1 MGSKKAVY
9 IIFGLLLVAGLIW
22 GGLQVYEHFSKE
34 APATVG
40 EQNVLPVTVER
51 VQKGTLER
59 KIPLGGLLQARDEVS
74 LAAKNPALKINTVSV
89 DVGDYV
95 TVGTPLVIFDSREID
110 LQLEQA
116 QLAYD
121 RNLELFAV
129 GAISQLQLEQ
139 AETAL
144 TNLQLQKENCILS
157 STIDGIVATVNAV
170 EGQLAGSVP
179 LVTIV
184 NTEELELTVQVGESF
199 VSGLK
204 IGQKMPVQVAAVSDK
219 PFQAVIKTIAPRAD
233 AMTKAFPV
241 TLTIQNSKNTLKDGM
256 YGEVELVVDRRADV
270 IVIPQYAVLENEEGQ
285 KVVFVVD
292 NNTAKKKV
300 VELGLTLGD
309 QAEVTKGLEV
319 GEMLVVEGQYG
330 INDGLAVTS
339 LVRGE
344 NE

>member
-9 IIFGLLLVAGLIW
+9 IIFGLLLAAGLIW
-22 GGLQVYEHFSKE
+22 GGLQVYEHFFKE

-40 EQNVLPVTVER
+40 EQNVLPVTVEQ

-74 LAAKNPALKINTVSV
+74 LAAKNPALKISAVSV

-116 QLAYD
+116 QLNYD
-121 RNLELFAV
+121 RNVELFAV

-144 TNLQLQKENCILS
+144 TNLQLQKESCLLS

-204 IGQKMPVQVAAVSDK
+204 IGQKMPVRVAAVSEE

-241 TLTIQNSKNTLKDGM
+241 TLTIQNSKNALKDGM

-270 IVIPQYAVLENEEGQ
+270 LVVPHFAVIEDEEGR
-285 KVVFVVD
+285 KVVFVVE

-309 QAEVTKGLEV
+309 QTEVTKGLEV

>member
-1 MGSKKAVY
+1 MRSNKAGY
-9 IIFGLLLVAGLIW
+9 IIIGLLLVAGLIW

>member
-1 MGSKKAVY
+1 VAV
-9 IIFGLLLVAGLIW
+9 LIW
-22 GGLQVYEHFSKE
+22 GGWQVYARFFQK

-40 EQNVLPVTVER
+40 EQNVLPVTVEQ

-59 KIPLGGLLQARDEVS
+59 KIPLGGLLQAREEVS
-74 LAAKNPALKINTVSV
+74 LAAKNPALKISAVSV

-121 RNLELFAV
+121 RNLELFAA
-129 GAISQLQLEQ
+129 GAVSQYQLEQ

-144 TNLQLQKENCILS
+144 TNLQLQKENCLLS

-170 EGQLAGSVP
+170 EGQLAGSLP

-204 IGQKMPVQVAAVSDK
+204 IGQKMPVQVAAVSAE

-241 TLTIQNSKNTLKDGM
+241 TLTIQNSKNALKDGM
-256 YGEVELVVDRRADV
+256 YGEVELVVDRRTEV
-270 IVIPQYAVLENEEGQ
+270 IVIPQFAVLEDEEGR
-285 KVVFVVD
+285 KVVFVVE

-309 QAEVTKGLEV
+309 QTEVTKGLQV